1 MMKKNNKQII
11 SFILFGLAVLSF
23 ASGFLILMLVMEVWY
38 GAVAMFVF
46 GMACLIVGLILYPK
60 GTKPME
66 EVKPE
71 PKPNKVESPHFSS
84 SYDPVLE
91 ELENEEEE
99 DEEENLRK
107 KEQELEDEWDEDE
120 FYEELDDDK

>member
-1 MMKKNNKQII
+1 MMKKNNKQVI

-23 ASGFLILMLVMEVWY
+23 ASGFIILMLAIEVWY
-38 GAVAMFVF
+38 GAVVMFVF
-46 GMACLIVGLILYPK
+46 GVACLIIGLILYPK
-60 GTKPME
+60 GAKPVE

-71 PKPNKVESPHFSS
+71 PKPNKVESPHFAS